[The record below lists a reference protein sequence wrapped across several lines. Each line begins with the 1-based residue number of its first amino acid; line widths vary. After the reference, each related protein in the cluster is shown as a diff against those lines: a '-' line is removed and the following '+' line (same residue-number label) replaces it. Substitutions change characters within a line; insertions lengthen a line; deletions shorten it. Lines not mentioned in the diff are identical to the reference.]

1 MESPNAFQKI
11 ISGDFGG
18 FIKIWE
24 LAEIIKQVNAH
35 LLHSLKKGSYK
46 PLEFLEYRSQYPH
59 RNHVTCLQCDQ
70 TKIISGS
77 RDKSIVINDYLYS
90 YKKELAVQKC
100 LSLHTKSLH

>member
-1 MESPNAFQKI
+1 MTSPNACQKI

-18 FIKIWE
+18 FVKIWE
-24 LAEIIKQVNAH
+24 LTEILKQVNAH
-35 LLHSLKKGSYK
+35 LIHSLKKGSYK

-77 RDKSIVINDYLYS
+77 RDKSVVINDYLYS
-90 YKKELAVQKC
+90 YKKDLAA
-100 LSLHTKSLH
+100 TKSLAAHKIRYN